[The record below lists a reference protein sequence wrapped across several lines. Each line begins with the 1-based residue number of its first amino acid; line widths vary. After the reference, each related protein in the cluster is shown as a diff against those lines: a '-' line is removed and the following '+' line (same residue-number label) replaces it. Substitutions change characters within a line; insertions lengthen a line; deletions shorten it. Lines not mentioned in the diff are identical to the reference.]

1 MFPAPATL
9 GKLVSSEKR
18 PYFDG
23 YAGMNECGTV
33 QLIIV
38 VGSAIVAG
46 MLWLNLNHERKPLA
60 GMLNEG
66 RGRTIKPCVS
76 LWAGIKRM
84 KRFFHM
90 LKVNAREDS
99 SCHVNIYSG

>member
-1 MFPAPATL
+1 MFPVPATL

-38 VGSAIVAG
+38 VDSVIVAG

-66 RGRTIKPCVS
+66 RGRREQQCAAMCFS
-76 LWAGIKRM
+76 LGR
-84 KRFFHM
+84 
-90 LKVNAREDS
+90 
-99 SCHVNIYSG
+99 Y

>member
-9 GKLVSSEKR
+9 GKHVSSKKR

-46 MLWLNLNHERKPLA
+46 MLWLNLNYERKPLA

-90 LKVNAREDS
+90 LKVIACEDS